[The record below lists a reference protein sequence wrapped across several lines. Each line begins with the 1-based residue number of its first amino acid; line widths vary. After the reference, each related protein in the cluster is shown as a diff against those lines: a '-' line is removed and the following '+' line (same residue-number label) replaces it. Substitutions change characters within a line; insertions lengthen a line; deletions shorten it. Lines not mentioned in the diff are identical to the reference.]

1 MSSPDESMKLTM
13 IVLGGEPVRHLALSD
28 KLDAQAAMPYLTCL
42 VTPPLYQYKLLIQLD
57 IISLYVL
64 YHQSTHH

>member
-42 VTPPLYQYKLLIQLD
+42 VTPPLP
-57 IISLYVL
+57 SV
-64 YHQSTHH
+64 

>member
-28 KLDAQAAMPYLTCL
+28 KLGVSL
-42 VTPPLYQYKLLIQLD
+42 VDT
-57 IISLYVL
+57 
-64 YHQSTHH
+64 

>member
-42 VTPPLYQYKLLIQLD
+42 VTPPYLSIYIIKNNTLYKI
-57 IISLYVL
+57 
-64 YHQSTHH
+64 